1 MSKVSLSLQEKE
13 LTRFVA
19 SDKIGT
25 SKRKL
30 ELKNLYLPLC
40 MFPIFKDF
48 PDKFQHSIENIHN
61 YLKNLLR
68 YSSLFQLYKC
78 ENRFSVYFYQNN
90 TWQQNDTESDMT
102 IQLSSIKPDIKAVD
116 TNIKQCLCNNYFSLW
131 KSVVNFHNVVH
142 VNK

>member
-48 PDKFQHSIENIHN
+48 PKFQHSIENIHN

-68 YSSLFQLYKC
+68 YCSLFQLYKC
-78 ENRFSVYFYQNN
+78 ENRFAVYFYQNN

-102 IQLSSIKPDIKAVD
+102 IQLSSIKPDIKAVY
-116 TNIKQCLCNNYFSLW
+116 TNINQCQYSDYFLLW
-131 KSVVNFHNVVH
+131 KSVVNFHSIVY